1 MLDFVT
7 SWIFVPL
14 GLVFL
19 VSIYKAFR
27 RRGLEFYLLAL
38 CAALQVAA
46 LYLPVPGMVM
56 VAPLVIGVLLPRPKS
71 NMSTQGLI
79 QVSPPTALIV
89 VLGLIVA
96 SLAALTRLKGIE
108 SLAISGPNDFGWE
121 TYFSYMAASSWHT
134 AVMSGIK
141 HHSISQGF
149 LWHVMYYVMH
159 TFTEDPIIGGRIFF
173 AVVSLCNILL
183 VFLVSR
189 VLFGNWVGI
198 IACAL
203 FAFAPLE
210 PAWARSNYGMTLAT
224 FLSLAVA
231 YVTFRSLALSQ
242 VLLSALTML
251 SYPAATTMG
260 IFPLI
265 VGFLNRSRRA
275 IMIGLA
281 GVALWIIVPSL
292 VVSVTEGSLSWISPL
307 RLHGS
312 DRSIIDTAKRS
323 PDWASA
329 LVEGVS
335 KNVQSFVKKTG
346 TFSDG
351 DEYFVLS
358 ALKPKYLL
366 GRITLLFLPVGL
378 YLIRGTKAGTALLVW
393 LGLSVITAFTS
404 IDVIP
409 RRFCTFVAPVSIISG
424 YGAAVVVASLWQPFM
439 IALITTVTCGMI
451 SFTTY
456 FRDLRA
462 PHLFATNVVALVEQE
477 MRDSTLVL
485 LDNIPAPCVA
495 WIFTRLDTY
504 AQQGSYISYRAGGP
518 ERQLELTNK
527 VATEMPWYKET
538 ALKGTVL
545 PGPVSR
551 IVLFSTNKEP
561 PANLAPGLAV
571 TEQSALTVE
580 WLTIYKFVVTTQPTS
595 PVLP

>member
-1 MLDFVT
+1 MLDFIA
-7 SWIFVPL
+7 SWIVVPL
-14 GLVFL
+14 GLVLL
-19 VSIYKAFR
+19 VSLYKALR
-27 RRGLEFYLLAL
+27 AQGLAFYLLAA
-38 CAALQVAA
+38 CAALQIAA
-46 LYLPVPGMVM
+46 LYLPVPGIAM
-56 VAPLVIGVLLPRPKS
+56 VAPLILGLLLPRPKHQTDAHGPVQPGT
-71 NMSTQGLI
+71 STAHIL
-79 QVSPPTALIV
+79 
-89 VLGLIVA
+89 VLGLTVA
-96 SLAALTRLKGIE
+96 LFAALTRLKGIE

-134 AVMSGIK
+134 AVVSGIK

-159 TFTEDPIIGGRIFF
+159 TFIDDPIIGGRIFF
-173 AVVSLCNILL
+173 AVVSICNILL

-189 VLFGNWVGI
+189 ALFGNWVGV
-198 IACAL
+198 IACAV

-231 YVTFRSLALSQ
+231 YVTFRGLGLPQ

-251 SYPAATTMG
+251 SYPAATMMG
-260 IFPLI
+260 LFPVI
-265 VGFLNRSRRA
+265 VGFLSRSRRA
-275 IMIGLA
+275 ITIGLA

-292 VVSVTEGSLSWISPL
+292 VVSITEGSLSWISPL

-312 DRSIIDTAKRS
+312 DRSIIDIAKRS
-323 PDWASA
+323 PDWSTS
-329 LVEGVS
+329 LVESIS
-335 KNVQSFVKKTG
+335 KNVLSFIKKIG

-404 IDVIP
+404 LDVIP

-424 YGAAVVVASLWQPFM
+424 YAAAVMVASCWRPFIIAVVA
-439 IALITTVTCGMI
+439 TVACGAI
-451 SFTTY
+451 SFATY

-462 PHLFATNVVALVEQE
+462 PHLFPTKVVGLVEQE
-477 MRDSTLVL
+477 MQGSTLVL

-504 AQQGSYISYRAGGP
+504 AEQGSYISYRAGGP
-518 ERQLELTNK
+518 ERQLELTNR
-527 VATEMPWYKET
+527 VATEMPWYRET
-538 ALKGTVL
+538 ALKGTVS

-561 PANLAPGLAV
+561 PSNLAPGLAV
-571 TEQSALTVE
+571 TEQSAITVE
-580 WLTIYKFVVTTQPTS
+580 WLTIHKFVVESAPGQS
-595 PVLP
+595 